1 MPLPNPAR
9 RVTAAIEPAV
19 QRAEGLV
26 PRRRRG
32 ITDFT
37 AWSASEFVEFRA
49 TPGGRRVPRRR
60 AGRDVATRVNAG
72 SGSMPLE
79 AVLLARAITDTAP
92 PVDEEVTPTLGDV
105 LERYL
110 PESLSAFEAS
120 SRRAGKESAEQLLLA
135 QLRLLHSVALE
146 IERADAE
153 HNERDL
159 QIQDRFLRERFA
171 NLTPGELELGVR
183 PSPNAGSIRS
193 LDAPAK
199 ARAKAAPIEGRAYLR
214 ADHEP
219 VVLFKRE
226 NAGPWDLTLR
236 LALPKGHPATLGV
249 VEESTSGAVVFTHR
263 TGRRLFTQRRSTG
276 FRAAQVDLALPV
288 RLAAPRRFFVYA
300 ESVGGRDPIDTVLF
314 LRSDARSQAEL
325 ATTLTNHARAP
336 LTVIASGYETTDGL
350 IVRNESILFPDLR
363 AACEGF
369 GFRHVTWLD
378 RHSPVV

>member
-1 MPLPNPAR
+1 VPLPDPAR
-9 RVTAAIEPAV
+9 RVTAKIEPAV
-19 QRAEGLV
+19 RRAESLI
-26 PRRRRG
+26 PRRGRG

-37 AWSASEFVEFRA
+37 GWSTSEFREWRA
-49 TPGGRRVPRRR
+49 VPGGRRMPRRR
-60 AGRDVATRVNAG
+60 PGRDVATRVNAA
-72 SGSMPLE
+72 SGTMPLE

-92 PVDEEVTPTLGDV
+92 PVEHDIAPTLSDV

-110 PESLSAFEAS
+110 PESLTAFEGS
-120 SRRAGKESAEQLLLA
+120 SRRSGKESAEQLLLA
-135 QLRLLHSVALE
+135 QLRLLHSVALD

-183 PSPNAGSIRS
+183 PIPSAPIRS
-193 LDAPAK
+193 LDAPGK

-214 ADHEP
+214 ADHDP

-226 NAGPWDLTLR
+226 TPGPWDLTLR
-236 LALPKGHPATLGV
+236 LALPKGHPAVLGV
-249 VEESTSGAVVFTHR
+249 VEESTSGAVLFSHR

-276 FRAAQVDLALPV
+276 FRAAQVDLALQV
-288 RLAAPRRFFVYA
+288 RLASPRRFLVYA
-300 ESVGGRDPIDTVLF
+300 ESLAGRDPIDTVLF

-325 ATTLTNHARAP
+325 ATTLTNHHRAP
-336 LTVIASGYETTDGL
+336 LTVIATGYETLDGL
-350 IVRNESILFPDLR
+350 LLRNESVVFPDLR
-363 AACEGF
+363 AACDGF
-369 GFRHVTWLD
+369 GYGNVTWLD